1 MALVDEKVVLKFYLE
16 QIENDN
22 VKFLKG
28 KDSFKNSISEQINY
42 LLIER
47 DMHNRIKIAK
57 YLTREPGEFNM
68 SIENEIKFIKNKA
81 NNDKEIFLTAK
92 VNGNIVGTLG
102 FTTSSLK
109 RYQHKGQFGIAILKE
124 FWNYGIGSKLIETMI
139 NWADNNNF
147 LKICLEVDS
156 NNERAIKLYEK
167 FGFQQEGILK
177 FDKYLEKGVYIDSI
191 IMSRINKER

>member
-1 MALVDEKVVLKFYLE
+1 MAIISPEKYKLSLGELIIESAKLE
-16 QIENDN
+16 EAKKIISFIKEVEN
-22 VKFLKG
+22 
-28 KDSFKNSISEQINY
+28 ET
-42 LLIER
+42 
-47 DMHNRIKIAK
+47 K
-57 YLTREPGEFNM
+57 YLMREPGEFNM
-68 SIENEIKFIKNKA
+68 SIENEIKFIKNNA

-191 IMSRINKER
+191 VMSRINKER